1 MLIAPSMLS
10 CDFANLG
17 LETKRMEDIKADLIH
32 IDVMDGLFVPNI
44 TLGPCVVK
52 AMRNYS
58 SLPFDV
64 HLMIQNP
71 IDYIDS
77 FAISGADII
86 SFHLESSSNVF
97 QTIEKIKQNNVKPAI
112 AIKPKTQAEEVF
124 PFLKEI
130 YMVLVMTVEPG
141 FGGQTFM
148 QDMMSKV
155 KLIKDEC
162 KRQGL
167 DVLVEVDGGI
177 NKSTAKVA
185 KSNGVDV
192 CVAGTSVFKSQ
203 NPEATVLDLR
213 CEENT

>member
-17 LETKRMEDIKADLIH
+17 LETKRMEEIKADLIH

-77 FAISGADII
+77 FAKSGADII
-86 SFHLESSSNVF
+86 SFHLESSSNVSK
-97 QTIEKIKQNNVKPAI
+97 TIEKIKQNNVKPAI
-112 AIKPKTQAEEVF
+112 AIKPKTPAEEVF
-124 PFLKEI
+124 PFLKNL

-155 KLIKDEC
+155 KLIKEEC
-162 KRQGL
+162 KRQNL
-167 DVLVEVDGGI
+167 DVLLEVDGGI
-177 NKSTAKVA
+177 NKSTAKIS

-192 CVAGTSVFKSQ
+192 CVAGTSIFKSQ
-203 NPEATVLDLR
+203 NPETTILDLR
-213 CEENT
+213 CEETV